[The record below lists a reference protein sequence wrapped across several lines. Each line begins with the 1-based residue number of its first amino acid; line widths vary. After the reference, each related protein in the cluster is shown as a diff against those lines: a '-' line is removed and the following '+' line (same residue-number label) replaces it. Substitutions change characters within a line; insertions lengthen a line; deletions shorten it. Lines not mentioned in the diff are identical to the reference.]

1 MKTAIVAITR
11 PGLAVAGRVAGALPG
26 ATVHVPEKFAAPDA
40 PFIPYRGGTG
50 ELLGRLFHECDRIVA
65 IFSIGALVRMIAP
78 YLTDKTRDPAI
89 VAIDGNGRF
98 VVPVLSGH
106 FGGANA
112 LAEELAAA
120 LGATPVLTTA
130 SDARQ
135 TIAVDLLGREL
146 GWKVEASHDELVRG
160 GAAMVNGEA
169 VAFVQEAGS
178 RNWWVGHANGRAGK
192 LPDNLTFFDRLED
205 VSDPERFA
213 ALLWISRRVMPK
225 AQADYFAGRCVVYR
239 PPRQVALGVGCDR
252 GALRMTAET
261 AIDAALAE
269 CGAQAS
275 DVVAVA
281 SIDLKSDESAL
292 LEMAA
297 GRGWTIR
304 FYTAAELAAVEVPNP
319 SETVRR
325 HTGTPSVSAAAA
337 LLGARAN
344 KTRLLVEKCR
354 RRGPDGRN
362 VTVSIAACE
371 DDDTVVQGW
380 RIKNPDVPVS

>member
-11 PGLAVAGRVAGALPG
+11 RGLALSARVAGALPG
-26 ATVHVPEKFAAPDA
+26 ATVYVPEKLAVPNG
-40 PFIPYRGGTG
+40 PFVVYQGGTG

-65 IFSIGALVRMIAP
+65 LFSIGALVRMIAP
-78 YLTDKTRDPAI
+78 HLAGKTRDPAV
-89 VAIDGNGRF
+89 VALDANGRF
-98 VVPVLSGH
+98 VIPVLSGH

-120 LGATPVLTTA
+120 LGATSVLTTA
-130 SDARQ
+130 SDVQQ

-146 GWKVEASHDELVRG
+146 GWRIEATHDDFVRA
-160 GAAMVNGEA
+160 GAAMVNDEA

-178 RNWWVGHANGRAGK
+178 RNWWPGHANGRAGE
-192 LPDNLTFFDRLED
+192 PPGNLTFFDHLED
-205 VSDPERFA
+205 VPEAERFS
-213 ALLWISRRVMPK
+213 ALLWVSRRAMPEE
-225 AQADYFAGRCVVYR
+225 QAARFAGRRVVYR
-239 PPRQVALGVGCDR
+239 PPRRVALGVGCDR
-252 GALRMTAET
+252 GASYATAE
-261 AIDAALAE
+261 AAVDAALAE

-275 DVVAVA
+275 EVIAVA
-281 SIDLKSDESAL
+281 SIDLKSDEAAL
-292 LEMAA
+292 IEMAA
-297 GRGWTIR
+297 GRGWTLC

-337 LLGARAN
+337 LLAARAD

-362 VTVSIAACE
+362 VTVSVADCDGCE
-371 DDDTVVQGW
+371 A
-380 RIKNPDVPVS
+380 